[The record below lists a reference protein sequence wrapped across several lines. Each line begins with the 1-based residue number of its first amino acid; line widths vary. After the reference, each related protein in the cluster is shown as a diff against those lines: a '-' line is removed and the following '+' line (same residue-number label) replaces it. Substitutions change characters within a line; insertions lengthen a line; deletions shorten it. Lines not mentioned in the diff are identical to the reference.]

1 MRSRSRSSIRAEK
14 LLRIYN
20 QAVHRSLEAKLP
32 QVLEVVIPLAKEAR
46 QKVYTTGLVNH
57 TSPILDDLRRKM
69 QERLPT
75 LYNLEIGQQFI
86 FKDFSALFSELYQ
99 NKHIPAWWH
108 DDGKT
113 SGRLFV
119 DGAVSVGLGIAMV
132 VVAGGAMTLA
142 GSSEV
147 DLKAAVATRT
157 LAAGS
162 GGRLGGFLTEAT
174 RKDANAAALLPVAL
188 MILMYERLCWL
199 GIREIKSREFLARD
213 TIEILKIADEVKAW
227 IDELLKTEGN
237 DDLKGILTIVVDRS
251 RQKAVD
257 I

>member
-1 MRSRSRSSIRAEK
+1 MD
-14 LLRIYN
+14 
-20 QAVHRSLEAKLP
+20 RSLQAKLP
-32 QVLEVVIPLAKEAR
+32 QVLRDVIPWAIEAR
-46 QKVYTTGLVNH
+46 QKVYTTSLVNH

-75 LYNLEIGQQFI
+75 LYNLEIGQQLI

-113 SGRLFV
+113 WGRLFV
-119 DGAVSVGLGIAMV
+119 DGVVSVGLGIAMV
-132 VVAGGAMTLA
+132 AVAGGAMTLA

-147 DLKAAVATRT
+147 GRKAAVATRT

-162 GGRLGGFLTEAT
+162 GGRLGGFLTGAT
-174 RKDANAAALLPVAL
+174 RKDANAATLLPVAL
-188 MILMYERLCWL
+188 MILMHERLCWL
-199 GIREIKSREFLARD
+199 GIREIKSKEFLARAAV
-213 TIEILKIADEVKAW
+213 EILKIADEVKAW
-227 IDELLKTEGN
+227 IDELLKTERN

-251 RQKAVD
+251 RQKA
-257 I
+257 ISI